1 MLILYEFIIDILN
14 IYIIF
19 SKIVIYLYDLKF
31 KI

>member
-19 SKIVIYLYDLKF
+19 LKIVIYLYDLKF